1 MTTGDWLCKR
11 LWNLFFLYDFT
22 PNLASKTSYQMNGNP
37 PTPLHWIR
45 WLCALMGAKW
55 RGTRNAHEN
64 IKQGSTNSCPSMC
77 PMSNLISHFYL
88 YFFTKP
94 HWLITKHIYK
104 WSEGPLRNKCYIWAC
119 DPPPQ
124 KTIILTMAMTTKS
137 ILDNVMQVHASLC
150 SYYTHPMS
158 NSLFFLGF
166 ALEHSSLFSVLF
178 SPLLSLSPN
187 ECRRMNV
194 GTI

>member
-119 DPPPQ
+119 DPPP
-124 KTIILTMAMTTKS
+124 KRPSYWLWRWPPKAYLTTSCKSMLACAPTTP
-137 ILDNVMQVHASLC
+137 IPCQIHC
-150 SYYTHPMS
+150 S
-158 NSLFFLGF
+158 FW
-166 ALEHSSLFSVLF
+166 ALL
-178 SPLLSLSPN
+178 
-187 ECRRMNV
+187 
-194 GTI
+194 